1 MKTLFTLLV
10 AIPFFMVCAN
20 VNAQWTTLS
29 FPSTQALDK
38 AAFPDDNTGYVANSL
53 YNKLWRTQNGG
64 ASWDSLT
71 FTAFVNDVDFLSAD
85 TGFVLIGQG
94 ATSYSV
100 KSTYNGGDTW
110 TDHPIP
116 GTGISYQTVYFTS
129 KLVGYIIDYGANIL
143 RTADGGTTW
152 TPAAIGSYAYSL
164 DKEHINNDTLVFAGA
179 DGTFAYKGAIYRSYD
194 AGATWQ
200 AVMHDSTYST
210 FLGSHFLNG
219 MHGYTVHS
227 STWSTSES
235 VLSKTLDGG
244 NSWTEFY
251 TDVNL
256 VFQDVFMRTPIEG
269 YITGITLTNTGEI
282 LKTLDGISW
291 TTDHTTAYPVRKF
304 FNNGNILWGIGDGGL
319 VVKKNI
325 TVGIEESELDLT
337 GKIYPN
343 PTNGTV
349 NFDFNETVELSL
361 FDAAGSNVLSRNIN
375 SRQTID
381 MDQLQNGIYLAR
393 IVAGNKIGS
402 FKIILSR

>member
-10 AIPFFMVCAN
+10 AIPLFMVCAN

-64 ASWDSLT
+64 ASWDSIT
-71 FTAFVNDVDFLSAD
+71 FTAHVNDVDFLSAD

-100 KSTYNGGDTW
+100 KSTNNGGDTW

-179 DGTFAYKGAIYRSYD
+179 DGTFAYMGAIYRSYD

-200 AVMHDSTYST
+200 AVMHDSAYST

-251 TDVNL
+251 TDVNY
-256 VFQDVFMRTPIEG
+256 VFQDVFMRTPVEG
-269 YITGITLTNTGEI
+269 YITGITLSNTGEI

-304 FNNGNILWGIGDGGL
+304 FNNGNILWGIGDGGT

-343 PTNGTV
+343 PTNGIVFT
-349 NFDFNETVELSL
+349 NFNEPSRITFFDSKGNTVLFQTSNPFQSLDISSLS
-361 FDAAGSNVLSRNIN
+361 
-375 SRQTID
+375 
-381 MDQLQNGIYLAR
+381 NGIYFMQIA
-393 IVAGNKIGS
+393 IGS
-402 FKIILSR
+402 KVGSQKVLLSK